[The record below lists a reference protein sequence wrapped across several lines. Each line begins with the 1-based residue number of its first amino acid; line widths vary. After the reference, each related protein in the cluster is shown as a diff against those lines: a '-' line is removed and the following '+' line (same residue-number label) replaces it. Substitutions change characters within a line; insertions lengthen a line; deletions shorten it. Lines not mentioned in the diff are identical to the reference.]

1 MGLVMHETA
10 VSSDELESLGVVL
23 DFHGFLSRIGS
34 KRGTRIRSGIRAV
47 LQRNKCSG
55 DTMRRLIGHCT
66 FAALIRRPSLSC
78 FSAVYRFMEV
88 AQSEKL
94 SLWVAVR
101 EELRC
106 FAGLVPLLR
115 SSWMLPWSERVLP
128 MTRAWRDGA

>member
-1 MGLVMHETA
+1 MHETA

-23 DFHGFLSRIGS
+23 DFRSLLLRISS
-34 KRGTRIRSGIRAV
+34 KRGTRIRGAIRAV
-47 LQRNKCSG
+47 LKRNMCSG

-66 FAALIRRPSLSC
+66 FAALIRRPSRSC

-88 AQSEKL
+88 AESERHT
-94 SLWVAVR
+94 LWVAVR

-115 SSWMLPWSERVLP
+115 SSWMLPWSERVF
-128 MTRAWRDGA
+128 AYDSSKEG